1 MRNPGLDEAQAGIK
15 LAGRN
20 INNLRYADD
29 ITLMAESEDKLKSVL
44 MTMKEN
50 ENKFLGS
57 LARGRPSTP
66 ILEGPDRVTFTCITE
81 SQDILVPTQYLMWDT
96 DIHAEP
102 SHGTQHL

>member
-1 MRNPGLDEAQAGIK
+1 MK

-44 MTMKEN
+44 MKMKEN